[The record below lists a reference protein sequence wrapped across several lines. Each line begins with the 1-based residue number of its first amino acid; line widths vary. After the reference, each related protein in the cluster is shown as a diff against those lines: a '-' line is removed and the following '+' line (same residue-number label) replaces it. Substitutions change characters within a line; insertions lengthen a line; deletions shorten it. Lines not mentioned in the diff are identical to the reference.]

1 MIRMTATAVFV
12 LAVSLLSALGMAI
25 SAGDSQAA
33 SVSAS
38 NDKATRQLFQA
49 VYANDLASARTSVG
63 NGADVNAQDRWGM
76 TPTDIAIDR
85 GNYQI
90 AHFLVSVR
98 NIRRDQEARA
108 NPPAPAAAAVTE
120 SPSVAANK
128 RQTPVPAVA
137 PPTTKSGQGDAT
149 APAIKVAAP
158 LTGPNPFDPTLPAPG
173 SQLQPT
179 AGTSR

>member
-1 MIRMTATAVFV
+1 MTATALFV
-12 LAVSLLSALGMAI
+12 LAVSLLSALGMVI

-33 SVSAS
+33 SASAG

-63 NGADVNAQDRWGM
+63 EGADVNAQDRWGM

-98 NIRRDQEARA
+98 NIRRDQQARGNSA
-108 NPPAPAAAAVTE
+108 APLPAVAA
-120 SPSVAANK
+120 SPSVAANN
-128 RQTPVPAVA
+128 RQSSTPVAASTAAKSAPSNTTPPAV
-137 PPTTKSGQGDAT
+137 KGDA
-149 APAIKVAAP
+149 PFM
-158 LTGPNPFDPTLPAPG
+158 GPNPFDPTTPAPG
-173 SQLQPT
+173 SQLQTP
-179 AGTSR
+179 AGISRTN

>member
-1 MIRMTATAVFV
+1 MIRMTSTALFV
-12 LAVSLLSALGMAI
+12 LTMCLLTALGMAI

-33 SVSAS
+33 SGPAV
-38 NDKATRQLFQA
+38 NEKATRQLFQA
-49 VYANDLASARTSVG
+49 VYSNDLASARTSVG

-76 TPTDIAIDR
+76 TPADIAIDR
-85 GNYQI
+85 GNYGI

-108 NPPAPAAAAVTE
+108 NPAAPPPVAIAE

-128 RQTPVPAVA
+128 RHTQMPAAASTIAKSA
-137 PPTTKSGQGDAT
+137 PSTVTT
-149 APAIKVAAP
+149 PAIKVAAP
-158 LTGPNPFDPTLPAPG
+158 LTGPNPFDPTTPAPG
-173 SQLQPT
+173 SQLQTP